1 MKISTALSTLT
12 VLALA
17 APASALAQNPKTA
30 PPAREAQAPTAASDP
45 DRMIC
50 VQAVI
55 TGSRLPRRIC
65 RTAAEWALDGEVPA
79 AR

>member
-1 MKISTALSTLT
+1 MKVSTALSTLAA
-12 VLALA
+12 LALA
-17 APASALAQNPKTA
+17 APASALAQSPKAASST
-30 PPAREAQAPTAASDP
+30 REAQAPTTVIDP
-45 DRMIC
+45 ERMVC

-65 RTAAEWALDGEVPA
+65 RTEAEWALDGEVPR